1 MKTIQVPAR
10 LPEKQDIIESFENLT
25 NEEIKRFVCKFE
37 GLENINEFKTKAI
50 PTKRFGDIIQLQKVR
65 HSKEE
70 EEYYSGKTAAVYKVS
85 HHDKVMYFEDI
96 HFKENRPDEIGYGL
110 DPDTAKAIAY
120 CKKCNSTITSGY
132 DLIGRIYDWCDC
144 KK

>member
-65 HSKEE
+65 HSKKE

-120 CKKCNSTITSGY
+120 CKKCNCKITPGY
-132 DLIGRIYDWCDC
+132 VLNDRNDYRCDC